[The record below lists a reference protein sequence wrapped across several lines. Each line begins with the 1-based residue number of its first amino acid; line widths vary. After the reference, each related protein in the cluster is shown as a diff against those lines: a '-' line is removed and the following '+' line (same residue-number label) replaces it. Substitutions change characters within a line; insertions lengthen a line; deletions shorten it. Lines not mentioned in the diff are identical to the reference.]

1 MTIRNSFYD
10 DFQKYGQDI
19 AYLRLMIHYGFIES
33 TADLSALSKDS
44 KKLLDLNKKISD
56 LIETRAKLMKE
67 LDGINPS
74 EIRKLVNKQRI
85 KHVREIREQKKQEKE
100 RNKVSKRKK
109 YKEYLKNHIVH
120 VGRGYSNSLKRD
132 DENKDLLERYSVP
145 IIKDEDD
152 LAKKLQITLSELKW
166 LTYHRDATKIS
177 HYHTFEIPKK
187 TGGTRKISA
196 PKKKIKK
203 AQKWIFDTILEK
215 MDFTDNAHGFI
226 KGKSVLTN
234 AENHINKEFVINID
248 LKDFFPSITFSRIL
262 GLFKELGYSS
272 YVSTLLALIC
282 TESDRKIITVDEN
295 TYHVAISER
304 KLPQGACTSPPLSNM
319 ICKRLDKRLSILCKN
334 NDIDYSRYADDMT
347 FSFNDRK
354 KVGLVFSLARKIVS
368 EEGFKLNDKKT
379 RIFSKSNRQEVTGI
393 VTNEKSNVS
402 RRWVNQLRLEI
413 FQYQKAKEK
422 KMEPLVSLSVLRGK
436 ISYLK
441 MVNKEKGEKYGNF
454 LSL

>member
-1 MTIRNSFYD
+1 MTIRSNFYD
-10 DFQKYGQDI
+10 DIQKYGSDI
-19 AYLRLMIHYGFIES
+19 AYLRLMIQYGFIES
-33 TADLSALSKDS
+33 TTDLTALSKDS

-67 LDGINPS
+67 LGGINPS
-74 EIRKLVNKQRI
+74 EIRKLLNKQRI
-85 KHVREIREQKKQEKE
+85 KHVREIREQKKKE
-100 RNKVSKRKK
+100 RERNIEKKRKK
-109 YKEYLKNHIVH
+109 YKEYLKKHIVH
-120 VGRGYSNSLKRD
+120 VGRGYSNSLRRD
-132 DENKDLLERYSVP
+132 DEKKELNEIYSLP
-145 IIKDEDD
+145 IIKDENG
-152 LAKKLQITLSELKW
+152 LAKKLGISLSELKW

-177 HYHTFEIPKK
+177 HYHSFEIPKK

-203 AQKWIFDTILEK
+203 AQKWIFDNILEK
-215 MDFTDNAHGFI
+215 MDFTENAHGFI

-234 AENHINKEFVINID
+234 AKNHINKEFVINID
-248 LKDFFPSITFSRIL
+248 LKDFFPSITFGRIL
-262 GLFKELGYSS
+262 GLFKGLGYSS
-272 YVSTLLALIC
+272 YVSTLLALLC
-282 TESDRKIITVDEN
+282 TESDRRVLTVDEN

-319 ICKRLDKRLSILCKN
+319 ICKRLDKRLAILCKN
-334 NDIDYSRYADDMT
+334 NNIDYTRYADDMT
-347 FSFNDRK
+347 FSFDDRK
-354 KVGLVFSLARKIVS
+354 KVGLVFSLAKKIVS

-402 RRWVNQLRLEI
+402 RRWVNQLRLEL

-422 KMEPLVSLSVLRGK
+422 KIDPPVPLNVLKGK

-441 MVNKEKGEKYGNF
+441 MVNKEKGKKYSN
-454 LSL
+454 LLTL